1 MKTLK
6 HGNAVA
12 SLTGGALMMYDIIVL
27 EDFLFMRRH
36 EDDKPAFSK
45 KLHSGDHFRKS
56 AFLVPENSVYVWTK
70 GQNGEKN
77 LRVRENIRIG
87 VGGTLIACVA
97 SVSVLFRESKTA
109 RKMAPPPSPSFIFL
123 TLVSFLARPKPRIPF
138 LGLSLLRHST
148 ETLASQAR
156 TLKVAVS
163 TVLSDK
169 GFGEI

>member
-77 LRVRENIRIG
+77 LRFRENIRIG
-87 VGGTLIACVA
+87 VRGTLIACVA
-97 SVSVLFRESKTA
+97 SVFVLFRESKTA
-109 RKMAPPPSPSFIFL
+109 RKMAPPPPSSFIF
-123 TLVSFLARPKPRIPF
+123 
-138 LGLSLLRHST
+138 GLSFHFSRGQNRGSRSSVFPCSETARKRLLRR
-148 ETLASQAR
+148 L
-156 TLKVAVS
+156 
-163 TVLSDK
+163 
-169 GFGEI
+169 GP